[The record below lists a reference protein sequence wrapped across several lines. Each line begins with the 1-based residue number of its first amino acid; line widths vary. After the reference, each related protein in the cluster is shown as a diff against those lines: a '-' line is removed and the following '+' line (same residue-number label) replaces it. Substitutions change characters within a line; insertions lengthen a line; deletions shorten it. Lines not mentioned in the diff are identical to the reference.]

1 MSTFLRGARAM
12 ALQLQEMGVIARD
25 DPDPEGKVYYYARTK
40 KITTGRFGKDLITT
54 TDKLQRDIAKL
65 VS

>member
-1 MSTFLRGARAM
+1 
-12 ALQLQEMGVIARD
+12 VIAKD

-40 KITTGRFGKDLITT
+40 KITTGRFGKDLISTA
-54 TDKLQRDIAKL
+54 DKLQRDIAKL